1 MNIPFVKMHANGND
15 FVIID
20 CRTNNFKFDKS
31 QISRLSNRHT
41 GIGCD
46 QFILLEKSQKRDI
59 FMKIYFFL
67 ETHYIQFTHWQDKVS
82 I

>member
-46 QFILLEKSQKRDI
+46 QFILLEKNCFISSNVYSVI
-59 FMKIYFFL
+59 FFFL
-67 ETHYIQFTHWQDKVS
+67 FDTLQ
-82 I
+82 